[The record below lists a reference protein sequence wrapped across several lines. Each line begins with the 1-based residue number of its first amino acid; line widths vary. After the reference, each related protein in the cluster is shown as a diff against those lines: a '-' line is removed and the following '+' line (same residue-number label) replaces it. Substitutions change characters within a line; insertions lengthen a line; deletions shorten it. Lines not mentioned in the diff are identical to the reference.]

1 MKKEHCVKLIKQI
14 EESDIKF
21 ESVDF
26 PHKKHYKTDINT
38 PMFSWFI
45 DIIKK
50 EVKELNKNYIPT
62 DWITLLLYKKGDFF
76 NKHTDASSYPGY
88 LSAGYLLNEDFSGG
102 EFVIENEKLSSNI
115 GDLFTFGRDD
125 NHYVT
130 PVTEG
135 IRYSIHFSILLD
147 KKSVI

>member
-26 PHKKHYKTDINT
+26 PHKKHYKIDINT

-76 NKHTDASSYPGY
+76 NKHTDASSYPVTGT
-88 LSAGYLLNEDFSGG
+88 SAGLLNSM
-102 EFVIENEKLSSNI
+102 
-115 GDLFTFGRDD
+115 
-125 NHYVT
+125 
-130 PVTEG
+130 
-135 IRYSIHFSILLD
+135 SILAFLTKD
-147 KKSVI
+147 PEEIHSIVLHS